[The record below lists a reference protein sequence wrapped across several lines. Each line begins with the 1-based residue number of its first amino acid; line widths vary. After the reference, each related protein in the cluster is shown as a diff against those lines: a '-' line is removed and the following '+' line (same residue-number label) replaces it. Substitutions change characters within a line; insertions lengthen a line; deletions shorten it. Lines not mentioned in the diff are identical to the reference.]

1 MMGIMFLYL
10 LFLITMGYGF
20 LYFKITLIYL
30 EYINYRK
37 DVKLVLYKIN
47 DRFDIFDKKTLTI
60 MDLETMNNV
69 LDNLEITYFDSSD
82 DEANFSS
89 ESVEEANESV
99 EEANESVEEANE
111 SDEEANESVEEAN
124 ESVEEANESVE
135 EANESDEEANESDEE
150 ANESDE
156 EANESSEEDEE
167 IYTQVL

>member
-1 MMGIMFLYL
+1 MMGVMLLYL

-20 LYFKITLIYL
+20 LYFNITLIYL
-30 EYINYRK
+30 EYNNYRS

-47 DRFDIFDKKTLTI
+47 DRFDIFDKKTLNI

-69 LDNLEITYFDSSD
+69 LDNLEITYYDSSD
-82 DEANFSS
+82 DESNCSS
-89 ESVEEANESV
+89 ESSEEANESV

-111 SDEEANESVEEAN
+111 SSEEANESSEEANESVEEAN

-135 EANESDEEANESDEE
+135 E
-150 ANESDE
+150 
-156 EANESSEEDEE
+156 DEE

>member
-1 MMGIMFLYL
+1 MGIMFLYL

-30 EYINYRK
+30 EYINYRN

-69 LDNLEITYFDSSD
+69 LDNLEITYCDSSEEED
-82 DEANFSS
+82 I
-89 ESVEEANESV
+89 ESVEEDDESV
-99 EEANESVEEANE
+99 EEDIESVEEDA
-111 SDEEANESVEEAN
+111 ESVEEDA
-124 ESVEEANESVE
+124 ESVEEDIESVE
-135 EANESDEEANESDEE
+135 EDTESV
-150 ANESDE
+150 
-156 EANESSEEDEE
+156 EEDIESVEEE